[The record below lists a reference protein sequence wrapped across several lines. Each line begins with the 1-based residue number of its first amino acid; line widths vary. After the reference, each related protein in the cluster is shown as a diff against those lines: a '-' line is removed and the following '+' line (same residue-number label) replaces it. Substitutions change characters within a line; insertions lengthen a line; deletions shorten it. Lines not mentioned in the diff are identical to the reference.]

1 MKESAVDAENA
12 VLAHQQAAKV
22 LQPSERAFH
31 LPAFF
36 VATQLAAI
44 LPPPPFSV
52 SAMRHQQFNPA
63 PLQALA
69 QRVGIVSPVRDDAP
83 WLAARTTSSPARNSY
98 LRERAFRECDLCR
111 RSARQLRSQWN
122 PLAIDQYHPLR
133 ALAPLGFANSSAPFF
148 ADTKLP
154 SRNVSSQSSSW
165 SWFSA
170 ANIALQAWSQT
181 PCSSHCRNLRQ
192 QVGPLGYSEGRS
204 RHRAP
209 VRSTHRM
216 PSTHSRF
223 EAQGRPRLSRRRFG
237 AGKKYSINAHCRSL
251 SRMLPAQPIPAPIGK
266 CLP

>member
-1 MKESAVDAENA
+1 MANKESAELTEPCVGALDDPAALVSSELAA
-12 VLAHQQAAKV
+12 VLVASEFAVLSVRDDPLDAAF
-22 LQPSERAFH
+22 LQP
-31 LPAFF
+31 
-36 VATQLAAI
+36 
-44 LPPPPFSV
+44 
-52 SAMRHQQFNPA
+52 
-63 PLQALA
+63 LA
-69 QRVGIVSPVRDDAP
+69 QRVGVVGAVGDHPFRLLPGTASGPGDADFGERG
-83 WLAARTTSSPARNSY
+83 LRKTSFS
-98 LRERAFRECDLCR
+98 R
-111 RSARQLRSQWN
+111 RGTFEPNSQWKT
-122 PLAIDQYHPLR
+122 AAVDQYHPLR